1 MFSSRIIDFWKLPK
15 SLLYTSLS
23 SFSCFFPFLAERET
37 LEVDEVEAV
46 DDECLDKDLGVSS
59 GDSNC
64 SKYKDATVLKNM
76 E

>member
-1 MFSSRIIDFWKLPK
+1 M
-15 SLLYTSLS
+15 
-23 SFSCFFPFLAERET
+23 
-37 LEVDEVEAV
+37 DEVEAV
-46 DDECLDKDLGVSS
+46 DDERLDNDLGVSS